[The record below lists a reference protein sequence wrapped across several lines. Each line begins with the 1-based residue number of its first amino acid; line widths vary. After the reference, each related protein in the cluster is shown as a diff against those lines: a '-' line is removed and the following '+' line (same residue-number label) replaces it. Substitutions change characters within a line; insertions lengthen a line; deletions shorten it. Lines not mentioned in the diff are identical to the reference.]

1 MEYLA
6 YDLIPNIGSFLNNYD
21 YNKLITLSKEYNK
34 YSLIHL
40 YKNERLENTIKY
52 KMKRV
57 CEEIV
62 EQIDALPQLVNEDEN
77 INNDVIDY
85 RNYIYMRMSDEE

>member
-6 YDLIPNIGSFLNNYD
+6 YDLFPNIGSFLNNYD
-21 YNKLITLSKEYNK
+21 YNKLITLSKDFNK

-40 YKNERLENTIKY
+40 YKNERLERTTKY
-52 KMKRV
+52 KMTNV
-57 CEEIV
+57 CKEIV

-77 INNDVIDY
+77 INNDIIDY
-85 RNYIYMRMSDEE
+85 RDYIYTRISDEE